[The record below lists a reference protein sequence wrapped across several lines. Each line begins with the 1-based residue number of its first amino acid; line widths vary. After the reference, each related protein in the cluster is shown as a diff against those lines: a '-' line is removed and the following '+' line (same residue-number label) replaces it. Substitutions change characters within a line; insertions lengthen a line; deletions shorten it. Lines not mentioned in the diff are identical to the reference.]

1 MEVFELVKPAVV
13 VLVHSI
19 EVMLY
24 ETIPGAGMLMPVVSI
39 PRKFV
44 RQFSIP
50 PREYPTPFP

>member
-1 MEVFELVKPAVV
+1 MEVFELVKPAAVM
-13 VLVHSI
+13 LVHSI

-24 ETIPGAGMLMPVVSI
+24 ETIPGAGMSLSI
-39 PRKFV
+39 PGKFV